1 MFMPVFSQIAI
12 AFFALAIFG
21 FLAKITKSFKPPF
34 YILAGILLGPV
45 ILGWTVEKDV
55 FSIFGDIGLIFLLF
69 YLGYEFSLNTLVKRK
84 KTLGLA
90 GLIDFIVNF
99 SIAFFLAYLLELS
112 WFYMIVFAGM
122 IYMSSSS
129 IITKSLIQL
138 GAVKEK
144 EGEVVMGIMIFED
157 LVMIIFLVFIQ
168 SIAGQNGFDFLNVSK
183 DIGLALLFSFVLIFF
198 GKKYAPLLDRL
209 INQKSHELSHLSF
222 IAFLFLGVF
231 LGSLFGVSM
240 ALSAFLIGLV
250 VSETK
255 HKREM
260 QEVVIKFRDIFGALF
275 FFYFGMTFSFSS
287 IEQSIWLLLLIS
299 MVAVISKL
307 FSGYLMS
314 LIGGCHKDGGL
325 FIGIV
330 NIPRGEFSLI
340 IAGIVAAEKPEFTS
354 IAVILI
360 LITSLIT
367 TLIFIILNK
376 LCKDKEICLLSKQFM
391 EHESES

>member
-1 MFMPVFSQIAI
+1 MPVFSQIAI

-34 YILAGILLGPV
+34 YILAGILLGPAL
-45 ILGWTVEKDV
+45 LGWTVEEEV

-84 KTLGLA
+84 RTLGLA

-99 SIAFFLAYLLELS
+99 SIAFFLAYFLELS

-168 SIAGQNGFDFLNVSK
+168 SIARQSGFDFLNISK
-183 DIGLALLFSFVLIFF
+183 DIGLALLFSLVLIFF

-222 IAFLFLGVF
+222 IAFLFLGVY

-240 ALSAFLIGLV
+240 ALSAFLIGLI

-275 FFYFGMTFSFSS
+275 FFYFGMTFSFTS

-299 MVAVISKL
+299 LVAVLSKL
-307 FSGYLMS
+307 LSGYLMS
-314 LIGGCHKDGGL
+314 LIGGCDKDGGF

-367 TLIFIILNK
+367 TLIFIILGK

-391 EHESES
+391 EEETS

>member
-1 MFMPVFSQIAI
+1 MPVFSQIAI

-34 YILAGILLGPV
+34 YILAGILLGPAL
-45 ILGWTVEKDV
+45 LGWTVEEEV

-84 KTLGLA
+84 RTLCLA

-99 SIAFFLAYLLELS
+99 SIAFFLAYFLELS

-168 SIAGQNGFDFLNVSK
+168 SIARQSGFDFLNISK
-183 DIGLALLFSFVLIFF
+183 DIGLALLFSFVIIFF

-222 IAFLFLGVF
+222 ITFLFLGVY

-240 ALSAFLIGLV
+240 ALSAFLIGLI

-275 FFYFGMTFSFSS
+275 FFYFGMTFSFTS

-299 MVAVISKL
+299 LVAVLSKL

-314 LIGGCHKDGGL
+314 LIGGCDKDGGF

-354 IAVILI
+354 IAVVLI

-367 TLIFIILNK
+367 TLIFIILGK

-391 EHESES
+391 EEETS